1 MPSLGLNTIQYN
13 AMQYNTIQYTHT
25 RARKPLI
32 KGQETVLTGRKK
44 IYESSYCERNKLHFI
59 LECHEGARTIKK
71 KRLQQMRTVGGRS
84 VSEMQGEKYTSLA
97 VCIWK
102 KDGLPPPAFLLSYL
116 WWCGGDGV
124 IADDICLGSDI
135 TCTFRY
141 SNK

>member
-1 MPSLGLNTIQYN
+1 MQCNTIQHN
-13 AMQYNTIQYTHT
+13 THT
-25 RARKPLI
+25 HACAQAVDKRS
-32 KGQETVLTGRKK
+32 ETVLIGRKK
-44 IYESSYCERNKLHFI
+44 EDMRALIVGGTKIFHSYWNVMRVPEL
-59 LECHEGARTIKK
+59 LKK

-102 KDGLPPPAFLLSYL
+102 NDGLPPPAFLVSYL
-116 WWCGGDGV
+116 WCGGDGV